1 MDLKNLSE
9 LTRVVIVD
17 NVRVEGEAIQRTLGG
32 NGIASY
38 FHLFEDKT
46 KIDRVKKMP
55 NVRLVFLD
63 LELDSD
69 ARSEKIKAG
78 ITFSCLKRII
88 EPNSYYV
95 LVVWSNVLDNE
106 LCRRFLKILRTNGK
120 DIYPCVAPIF
130 LDKKD
135 FHDKRYPKG
144 DVFRYAKLRDAIDA
158 KLSASHFFKLFSDWE
173 VQISSTSSSFLSE
186 LLDSDN
192 QLSIS
197 KKINSLADAYAG
209 HQSSDNP
216 SLLALLALNG
226 SFKGALDSAINTKI
240 DYAKSNRNVI
250 EKVKVD
256 DVKER
261 ARINRLLMINE
272 DNRLGPGC
280 VFIAKENYS
289 RELYSKVSKAT
300 QSVRG
305 IKRIKVD
312 ITPICDYAN
321 PNKTEFY
328 TYLHGLAVPV
338 GNMKKKTSGELQP
351 LINNSPR
358 FYELSR
364 YFTHQRR
371 QWNVVFDLTA
381 VETIHVSSKSLQ
393 PKADDVWL
401 KFREGIVIDLEHVS
415 ASHHSRPGH
424 ILLP

>member
-17 NVRVEGEAIQRTLGG
+17 NVRDEGEAIQRALGG

-38 FHLFEDKT
+38 FHLFENKT
-46 KIDRVKKMP
+46 KIDKVKRMP

-69 ARSEKIKAG
+69 SRSEKIKAG
-78 ITFSCLKRII
+78 ITFSCLKRIV
-88 EPNSYYV
+88 EPDSYYV
-95 LVVWSNVLDNE
+95 LVVWSNVLNNE
-106 LCRRFLKILRTNGK
+106 LCRRFLNILKTTGK
-120 DIYPCVAPIF
+120 DIYPCVPPIL

-144 DVFRYAKLRDAIDA
+144 NVFRYAKLRDAIDT

-173 VQISSTSSSFLSE
+173 AQIGTTSSNFLSK
-186 LLDSDN
+186 LLDSDS
-192 QLSIS
+192 QMSIS

-209 HQSSDNP
+209 HKASDNP

-226 SFKGALDSAINTKI
+226 SFKGALDSAVNTNI
-240 DYAKSNRNVI
+240 DYKKSNDNVI
-250 EKVKVD
+250 ENVKVED
-256 DVKER
+256 IKER
-261 ARINRLLMINE
+261 SRINRLLMVNE

-280 VFIAKENYS
+280 VFLAKENYS
-289 RELYSKVSKAT
+289 KQLYSKVSKAVEKT
-300 QSVRG
+300 RG
-305 IKRIKVD
+305 IKRVKVD

-321 PNKTEFY
+321 PDKTEFY

-338 GNMKKKTSGELQP
+338 NNMKKKRSGELQP

-358 FYELSR
+358 FYELGR
-364 YFTHQRR
+364 YFTHKQR

-381 VETIHVSSKSLQ
+381 IETIHVSAKSAQ
-393 PKADDVWL
+393 PEIDDVWL